1 MPPLVRAEQA
11 RRTRSQDV
19 LGRGCSDTLTRSHR
33 LRAWGTRDW
42 GRWLELVEGGRGGRG
57 GAGGRRS
64 GARALVLVLVL
75 VLQSWASPLQ
85 VGLTA
90 LDDRGAGKERRLAGS

>member
-1 MPPLVRAEQA
+1 MLRHAH
-11 RRTRSQDV
+11 
-19 LGRGCSDTLTRSHR
+19 TLTRSHW
-33 LRAWGTRDW
+33 LWAWGMGVW
-42 GRWLELVEGGRGGRG
+42 GRWLGLVVGGRGGRG
-57 GAGGRRS
+57 GAGGRRF
-64 GARALVLVLVL
+64 GARALVLVPVLVL